1 QEVREDD
8 DDAEMTHSV
17 AVNVYPATS
26 RMPKLTFVVVDTIPV
41 ELKSSYMVWS
51 WFIYVLSANLLL
63 VIPLLWVAAW
73 WSLRPI
79 EALAKEV
86 RELEEHNRE
95 LLNPATTREL
105 TSLVRNLNRL

>member
-1 QEVREDD
+1 
-8 DDAEMTHSV
+8 
-17 AVNVYPATS
+17 
-26 RMPKLTFVVVDTIPV
+26 
-41 ELKSSYMVWS
+41 MVWS

-63 VIPLLWVAAW
+63 VIPLLWVAAR

-79 EALAKEV
+79 EATAKEV

-105 TSLVRNLNRL
+105 TSLVRNLNRLLKVNANVTTNIVQRSPT

>member
-1 QEVREDD
+1 
-8 DDAEMTHSV
+8 
-17 AVNVYPATS
+17 
-26 RMPKLTFVVVDTIPV
+26 
-41 ELKSSYMVWS
+41 MVWS

-63 VIPLLWVAAW
+63 VIPLLWVAAQ

-79 EALAKEV
+79 EATAKEV

-105 TSLVRNLNRL
+105 TSLVRNLNRLLKKRTRTLRQISYNAHRPDP